1 MRVDFHRSRRS
12 LQTPRTSCQI
22 PSGDQLWRLLL
33 VVAIYQ
39 IRQNCP
45 GHDLANDALQ
55 RAIGE
60 LQAQDCSDSNES
72 SWELTATY
80 LELVLDSI
88 LEQLPPHHRMIVAV
102 RLDGCELTEV
112 ARLTG
117 RSMRSV
123 ERILHESCHML
134 ASLID
139 ERGKECT

>member
-1 MRVDFHRSRRS
+1 MRVDFHRSRDS
-12 LQTPRTSCQI
+12 LQTPRTSCQL
-22 PSGDQLWRLLL
+22 PGGDQLWKLLL

-39 IRQNCP
+39 IRQNSP
-45 GHDLANDALQ
+45 GHDLADDALQ
-55 RAIGE
+55 RAIGK

-72 SWELTATY
+72 FREVTSTY
-80 LELVLDSI
+80 LGLVLDSI
-88 LEQLPPHHRMIVAV
+88 LERLPHHHRMIVTL
-102 RLDGCELTEV
+102 RLDGCELADL

-139 ERGKECT
+139 ERGMACT